1 MPKPQPLPEEIAEL
15 IDRTIAWLIAKQYRR
30 RARELVVIELE
41 PDETLLR
48 ERPNL
53 KIVEASLS
61 VPRPDVAL
69 S

>member
-61 VPRPDVAL
+61 VPRPDVA
-69 S
+69 